1 MAKCNDRQH
10 PPPSNNRTRI
20 IMPQATEDE
29 LVARPVASLT
39 RLEKAWLKQR
49 YCGFCEAPLL
59 GSLCYAH
66 SGEYEL
72 PVIEGVRD
80 KPEIVDLGPKC
91 NMDER
96 RVKALGH
103 YRPRASTKEQQP

>member
-1 MAKCNDRQH
+1 VRPEPAESPR
-10 PPPSNNRTRI
+10 RTV
-20 IMPQATEDE
+20 E
-29 LVARPVASLT
+29 SLS
-39 RLEKAWLKQR
+39 RLERQWCKRR

-80 KPEIVDLGPKC
+80 KPEIVDLGPPC
-91 NMDER
+91 DMDAARARALEHYKPR
-96 RVKALGH
+96 PSRQRAPRKARGD
-103 YRPRASTKEQQP
+103 A

>member
-1 MAKCNDRQH
+1 MDPTHEEGAAVSKEEMGE
-10 PPPSNNRTRI
+10 RT
-20 IMPQATEDE
+20 
-29 LVARPVASLT
+29 VASLS
-39 RLEKAWLKQR
+39 RLEKAWLR
-49 YCGFCEAPLL
+49 RRHCAFCEAPLL

-80 KPEIVDLGPKC
+80 KPEVIDLGPKC

-96 RVKALGH
+96 RAIALQH
-103 YRPRASTKEQQP
+103 YRPRTHAASMREGK